1 MSLRL
6 ESLNELTDV
15 TESHDINVVKHSS
28 VDFDLT
34 TNINLFLFDSE
45 NGNSENKYIELI
57 IS

>member
-45 NGNSENKYIELI
+45 NSNSENKYIELI